1 MAAFEYQALDAAG
14 RATRGISQGDSS
26 RQVRARLREQGLVPL
41 TVEAVTERPGA
52 QMRVRSRRR
61 RLNQTDLTLV
71 TRQLATLL
79 SAGLTLE
86 EALTAC
92 VDQIE
97 RPAARRVLAALR
109 ARVIEGHSLSQALA
123 EFPGSFPEMY
133 RATIAAGEQSGRL
146 DHVME
151 RLADYTESR
160 QSLSRRTAM
169 SLLYPGILTLAALA
183 VVGVM
188 LGYVVPQIT
197 QVFERLD
204 TGLPWPTRMLLAVSG
219 FLDQFGVWLVL
230 LIAACVLGFVLALRY
245 AAVRYRFD
253 AFVLKLP
260 LIGRLVRSTQGAR
273 FARTLSILAGSGVPV
288 LESLRISA
296 NVVGNL
302 PMRRAIVDAAR
313 QVREGASLN
322 RALKASRQFPPTMLQ
337 LITSGERSGRLEQ
350 MLARAADNM
359 EREVDTLLAGF
370 MGILEP
376 ALILIVGVLVLFI
389 VLAILLPIFE
399 LNQLVK

>member
-1 MAAFEYQALDAAG
+1 MAAFEYQALDASG

-26 RQVRARLREQGLVPL
+26 RQVRQRLRAQGLVPL
-41 TVEAVTERPGA
+41 TVEAVRERSQG
-52 QMRVRSRRR
+52 QVRVRRR
-61 RLNQTDLTLV
+61 RHKLNQTDLTLV

-86 EALTAC
+86 EALITSA
-92 VDQIE
+92 DQIE

-109 ARVIEGHSLSQALA
+109 ARVTEGHSLSQALA

-146 DHVME
+146 DQVME

-160 QSLSRRTAM
+160 QSLSRRTLM
-169 SLLYPGILTLAALA
+169 SLLYPAILMFASLA

-204 TGLPWPTRMLLAVSG
+204 TGLPWPTRLLLAISG
-219 FLDQFGVWLVL
+219 FLDQFGLLFVL
-230 LIAACVLGFVLALRY
+230 LLTVAVIGFFIALRY
-245 AAVRYRFD
+245 HAVRYRFD
-253 AFVLKLP
+253 ALVLKLP
-260 LIGRLVRSTQGAR
+260 LVGRLVRSTEGAR
-273 FARTLSILAGSGVPV
+273 FARTLSILTGSGVPV
-288 LESLRISA
+288 LDSLGISA
-296 NVVGNL
+296 KVVGNL

-337 LITSGERSGRLEQ
+337 LITSGERSGRLDQ

-376 ALILIVGVLVLFI
+376 ALILIVGMLVLFI
-389 VLAILLPIFE
+389 VLAILLPIFQ
-399 LNQLVK
+399 LNQLVS